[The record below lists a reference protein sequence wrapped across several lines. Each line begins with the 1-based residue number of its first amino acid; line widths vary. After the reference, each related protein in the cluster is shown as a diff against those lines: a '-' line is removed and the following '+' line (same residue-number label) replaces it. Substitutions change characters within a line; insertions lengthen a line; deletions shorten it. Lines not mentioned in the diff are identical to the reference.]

1 MLKTFFFF
9 FSKPPIP
16 FNRYH
21 LFFPHSFFFFF
32 PFSSFISTHTYIHTH
47 TMSSEHHRQ
56 LIASLYRQSLRQ
68 ARSWI
73 NKRDL
78 YRAKAV
84 EIRQQFQ
91 ENLDERDPRRI
102 HYLVGRT
109 QALLKKY
116 NHPDPIIPP
125 QRPGGTKY
133 ERNVFPPQEERKS
146 TFYFILSFFSYLC
159 DVIPTQLYISS
170 TYCYLLCFVFFSVAI
185 KH

>member
-1 MLKTFFFF
+1 
-9 FSKPPIP
+9 
-16 FNRYH
+16 
-21 LFFPHSFFFFF
+21 
-32 PFSSFISTHTYIHTH
+32 
-47 TMSSEHHRQ
+47 MSSEHHRQ

-78 YRAKAV
+78 YRAKAL

-146 TFYFILSFFSYLC
+146 TVCFFNSFFFCL
-159 DVIPTQLYISS
+159 IPSQCYSGIYQQL
-170 TYCYLLCFVFFSVAI
+170 LFLWFFFVTI
-185 KH
+185 KHWYIVF

>member
-1 MLKTFFFF
+1 
-9 FSKPPIP
+9 
-16 FNRYH
+16 
-21 LFFPHSFFFFF
+21 
-32 PFSSFISTHTYIHTH
+32 
-47 TMSSEHHRQ
+47 MSSEHHRQ

-68 ARSWI
+68 AKSWI

-78 YRAKAV
+78 YRAKAL

-91 ENLDERDPRRI
+91 ENLEERDPRRI

-133 ERNVFPPQEERKS
+133 ERNVFPPQEERK
-146 TFYFILSFFSYLC
+146 LNN
-159 DVIPTQLYISS
+159 PASS
-170 TYCYLLCFVFFSVAI
+170 SSDCCWARLIKRFLLPRLLTLLF
-185 KH
+185 